1 MTESEEQSETQDTGA
16 VHDAT
21 DQSPEEFAKDIESDP
36 AYNPQDEELKREK
49 GG

>member
-1 MTESEEQSETQDTGA
+1 MMEAEEPREDQDTGP

-36 AYNPQDEELKREK
+36 AYNPTDEELRREK